1 MMHNNGMPPRVA
13 RNQLFGVIS
22 VLIHTCIPKY
32 CQVHCTCSLEVPKS
46 FLTLCV
52 ALFTE
57 SSKPGVCITVI
68 ALEPSDVTNELQA
81 DFGQLADQGLP
92 MEFCNEVPVPAA

>member
-1 MMHNNGMPPRVA
+1 MSIPN
-13 RNQLFGVIS
+13 LT
-22 VLIHTCIPKY
+22 LINICTGIVGLYLRKY
-32 CQVHCTCSLEVPKS
+32 SLVHCTCSLKVPTCKS

-52 ALFTE
+52 VLFTE

-92 MEFCNEVPVPAA
+92 MEFCNEVPIPAA